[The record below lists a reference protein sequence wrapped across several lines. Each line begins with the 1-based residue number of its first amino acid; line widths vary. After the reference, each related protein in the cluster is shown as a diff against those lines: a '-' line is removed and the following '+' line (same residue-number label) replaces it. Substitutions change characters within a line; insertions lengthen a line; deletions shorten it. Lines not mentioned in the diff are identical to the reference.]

1 MESLFKV
8 RENGSTVTT
17 EILAGITTFVTMSYI
32 IFVNPGILSAAGM
45 DFNALVVVTCLAS
58 ALGTFLMAVLANYPI
73 ALAPGMGLN
82 AFFTYSVVLGMGVS
96 WKVALAAV
104 FVEGVIFILLTL
116 TSIREMI
123 VNTIPKSIKIGISAG
138 IGLFIT
144 FIGLKSAGIIVA
156 DSATFIK
163 LGSFMGDF
171 TPDDNIANI
180 VPNVP
185 MLLAVAGLFL
195 MAVLTA
201 YKVKGALLI
210 GILAVTAA
218 AVGLGAP
225 ADIPGSANYANIVQ
239 IPSGFVS
246 TPPSITPLLGQFD
259 FSLIAKPE
267 FWVVVFTFFFVDFF
281 DTVGTLVG
289 VCNRSGL
296 LDENGNLPRA
306 KGALMADAIATV
318 AGAAMGTSTVTSYVE
333 SSSGVAQGGRTG
345 LTAITTALLFVCAIF
360 FTPIIGIVPAYA
372 TAPALVLVGV
382 YMMMSLRDLNYDEW
396 TEFIPSLLG
405 FFMMPFAYSIATGIE
420 FAVVSYVVLK
430 LLTGKIKD
438 VNVLMAILAVLFIAK
453 ELFA

>member
-1 MESLFKV
+1 MESLFKI
-8 RENGSTVTT
+8 RQNGSTVMT
-17 EILAGITTFVTMSYI
+17 EVVAGITTFVTMSYI

-45 DFNALVVVTCLAS
+45 DFNALVVVTCLSS
-58 ALGTFLMAVLANYPI
+58 ALGTFLMAVFANYPI

-82 AFFTYSVVLGMGVS
+82 AFFTFSVVMGMGVS

-138 IGLFIT
+138 IGLFIA
-144 FIGLKSAGIIVA
+144 FIGLKSAGVVVA
-156 DSATFIK
+156 NNATFIE
-163 LGSFMGDF
+163 LGKFVGDF
-171 TPDDNIANI
+171 NNSGAK
-180 VPNVP
+180 VANVP

-201 YKVKGALLI
+201 YNVRGALLI
-210 GILAVTAA
+210 GIIAVTAA
-218 AVGLGAP
+218 AVLLGAP
-225 ADIPGSANYANIVQ
+225 MDIPGTANYANIVK
-239 IPSGFVS
+239 IPDAFVS
-246 TPPSITPLLGQFD
+246 TPPSISPLLLQLD
-259 FSLIAKPE
+259 FSMIAKPE

-281 DTVGTLVG
+281 DTIGTLVG

-296 LDENGNLPRA
+296 LDKNGNLPRA
-306 KGALMADAIATV
+306 KGALMADAVATV

-345 LTAITTALLFVCAIF
+345 LTSIVTALLFVCAIF

-382 YMMMSLRDLNYDEW
+382 YMMMSLRDLNYDDW

-420 FAVVSYVVLK
+420 FAVVSYVILK
-430 LLTGKIKD
+430 FLTGKAKD
-438 VNVLMAILAVLFIAK
+438 VNILMTLLALLFIAK
-453 ELFA
+453 EIFA